1 MKASQKT
8 ILLVILAV
16 VDCIVGGG
24 IIIRNSFVKESKQ
37 EKNLDAMLE
46 FGQVLHIDEDDLLV
60 YTGLIEEK
68 KAAEKIVYDNMT
80 IEELSVKLERSLND
94 DLKGKGNLIATYSI
108 EKGVDP
114 YLATAIMLQETGC
127 AWKCSSI
134 VKSCNNVGGQKG
146 KGCGS
151 YSAYPTLDK
160 GIMSFID
167 GLATNY
173 ISKGLTTTKQ
183 INRKYA
189 ADQTW
194 HQKVDSYITK
204 IKNK

>member
-16 VDCIVGGG
+16 INCIVGGG
-24 IIIRNSFVKESKQ
+24 IIKNSSPKTVKEK
-37 EKNLDAMLE
+37 DYTAILE
-46 FGQVLHIDEDDLLV
+46 FGQVLHIDDESLLA
-60 YTGLIEEK
+60 YAEIIEAK
-68 KAAEKIVYDNMT
+68 KIVYDNMT
-80 IEELSVKLERSLND
+80 LEELSSKLERSLND
-94 DLKGKGNLIATYSI
+94 DLKGKGHLIASYSL

-127 AWKCSSI
+127 AWKCSTI
-134 VKSCNNVGGQKG
+134 VKKCNNVGGQKG

-160 GIMSFID
+160 GITSFID
-167 GLATNY
+167 GLSKNY
-173 ISKGLTTTKQ
+173 ISKGITTTKE
-183 INRKYA
+183 INKRYA
-189 ADQTW
+189 ADKTW
-194 HQKVDSYITK
+194 HEKIDAYILK

>member
-1 MKASQKT
+1 M
-8 ILLVILAV
+8 
-16 VDCIVGGG
+16 
-24 IIIRNSFVKESKQ
+24 IRNSLAAKSQGES
-37 EKNLDAMLE
+37 DFSGVLE
-46 FGQVLHIDEDDLLV
+46 FGQVLHIDDEDLIA
-60 YTGLIEEK
+60 YTEIIEEQK
-68 KAAEKIVYDNMT
+68 EAEKIVYDNMT
-80 IEELSVKLERSLND
+80 LEQLSAKLDRSLND
-94 DLKGKGNLIATYSI
+94 DLSGKGYLIASYSL

-160 GIMSFID
+160 GITSFID
-167 GLATNY
+167 GLDKNY
-173 ISKGLTTTKQ
+173 FSKGLKTAKE
-183 INRKYA
+183 INPKYA

-194 HQKVDSYITK
+194 HQKVDSYVSK

>member
-8 ILLVILAV
+8 ILLVGLAV
-16 VDCIVGGG
+16 IDCIVGGG
-24 IIIRNSFVKESKQ
+24 IFIASSLESKSLK
-37 EKNLDAMLE
+37 EKDYVSVLE
-46 FGQVLHIDEDDLLV
+46 LGKVLQIDEKELLA
-60 YTGLIEEK
+60 YTEVIEDK
-68 KAAEKIVYDNMT
+68 KEAEKIVYDNMT
-80 IEELSVKLERSLND
+80 LEELSTKLERSLND
-94 DLKGKGNLIATYSI
+94 DLKGKGSLIASYSI

-127 AWKCSSI
+127 AWKCSTI

-160 GIMSFID
+160 GITSFID
-167 GLATNY
+167 GLSKNY
-173 ISKGLTTTKQ
+173 FSKGLTTAKE
-183 INRKYA
+183 INSRYA
-189 ADQTW
+189 ADKTW
-194 HQKVDSYITK
+194 HQKVDAYVSK

>member
-8 ILLVILAV
+8 ILLVGLAV
-16 VDCIVGGG
+16 IDCIVGGG
-24 IIIRNSFVKESKQ
+24 IMIRNSLLSTSKL
-37 EKNLDAMLE
+37 EKNYSEILE
-46 FGQVLHIDEDDLLV
+46 FGQVLHIDDEDLV
-60 YTGLIEEK
+60 VYAEVIEAQKE
-68 KAAEKIVYDNMT
+68 AERIVYDNMT
-80 IEELSVKLERSLND
+80 MEQLSEKLERSLND
-94 DLKGKGNLIATYSI
+94 DLKGKGNLIASYSI

-151 YSAYPTLDK
+151 YSAYSTLDK
-160 GIMSFID
+160 GIMAFID
-167 GLATNY
+167 GLSKNY
-173 ISKGLTTTKQ
+173 ISKGLTTAKE
-183 INRKYA
+183 INPRYA

-194 HQKVDSYITK
+194 HKKVDAYVSK

>member
-16 VDCIVGGG
+16 IDCIVGGG
-24 IIIRNSFVKESKQ
+24 IVIGNSLATRMKV
-37 EKNLDAMLE
+37 EKDFSAMLE
-46 FGQVLHIDEDDLLV
+46 FGQVLHIDDED
-60 YTGLIEEK
+60 LI
-68 KAAEKIVYDNMT
+68 AYAEILEAERIVYDGMT
-80 IEELSVKLERSLND
+80 LGQLSEKLERSLND
-94 DLKGKGNLIATYSI
+94 DLSGKGQLIASYSL

-146 KGCGS
+146 QGCGS

-160 GIMSFID
+160 GITSFID
-167 GLATNY
+167 GLSKNY
-173 ISKGLTTTKQ
+173 FSKGLTTAEEM
-183 INRKYA
+183 NPKYA

-194 HQKVDSYITK
+194 HEKVNAYISK